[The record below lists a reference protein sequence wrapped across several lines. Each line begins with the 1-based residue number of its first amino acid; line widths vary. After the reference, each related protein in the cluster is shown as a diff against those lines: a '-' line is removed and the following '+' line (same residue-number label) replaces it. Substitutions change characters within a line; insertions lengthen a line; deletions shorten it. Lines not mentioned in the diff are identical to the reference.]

1 MKIYAFIFARG
12 GSKGIKKKNIVKL
25 NKKPLIL
32 HTIHLA
38 KKLKYIEKIFVST
51 DDKEIRKIAISS
63 GVNVISRPSYLA
75 TDKSGEWKSWQHAV
89 KYIKKN
95 EEKFDIFLSLPSTS
109 PLRSLDDINKSI
121 KLLTKNVDIVVTIA
135 KANRNPWFNMVKK
148 DKNGYLK
155 IVNKIKKTIIRRQD
169 APEVYDL
176 TTIAYVTRPKFI
188 MNNQG
193 IFNGR
198 VKGLEIEKKR
208 ALDID
213 DNYDLEI
220 AEFLLS
226 KKMKKK
232 KKNEKKEKKFKQ

>member
-25 NKKPLIL
+25 NRKPLIL

-121 KLLTKNVDIVVTIA
+121 KLLTKKVD
-135 KANRNPWFNMVKK
+135 
-148 DKNGYLK
+148 
-155 IVNKIKKTIIRRQD
+155 
-169 APEVYDL
+169 
-176 TTIAYVTRPKFI
+176 
-188 MNNQG
+188 
-193 IFNGR
+193 
-198 VKGLEIEKKR
+198 
-208 ALDID
+208 
-213 DNYDLEI
+213 
-220 AEFLLS
+220 FLLF
-226 KKMKKK
+226 
-232 KKNEKKEKKFKQ
+232 KNSFSTSEYLNLLILYF